1 MKSLKAMA
9 CAVCVAM
16 AAGLLQGCVLLVAGG
31 AAAGTVSYVDNEL
44 HATVEVRFEKA
55 WVAAN
60 AALKSLKMPVTS
72 SNKDAAYGK
81 LESRNAQDQPV
92 VIQVT
97 RKSEGVTQVRV
108 RVGTFSTA
116 ANKAGAQLVYDHMKA
131 RF

>member
-1 MKSLKAMA
+1 MKSLKTMA
-9 CAVCVAM
+9 RVLLAAVAV
-16 AAGLLQGCVLLVAGG
+16 GLFQGCVLLVAGG
-31 AAAGTVSYVDNEL
+31 AAAGTVSYVDAEL
-44 HATVEVRFEKA
+44 HATVEVAFERT
-55 WVAAN
+55 WIAAN
-60 AALKSLKMPVTS
+60 AALKDLKMPVTS

-92 VIQVT
+92 IIQMT
-97 RKSEGVTQVRV
+97 RKTGTVTQIRV